1 MENMIDEALDKVVSA
16 LEGMKV
22 TVAHYF
28 IRYDN

>member
-16 LEGMKV
+16 LEGMEV
-22 TVAHYF
+22 IAAHYF